1 MNYETLVK
9 TEWNLFINVCLETI
23 RFLVDD
29 GEDFNENLVDMIVR
43 DNADV
48 YGVFLNG
55 EDDIRK
61 MISDVMEAYGG
72 R

>member
-1 MNYETLVK
+1 MNYETLVQ

-23 RFLVDD
+23 CFLVDD

-43 DNADV
+43 DNADE

-61 MISDVMEAYGG
+61 MISDVMESYGG